1 MFQQRGGKLISQNKR
16 KSEAMHTFG
25 TGLRQKKK
33 QCPTQKGAR
42 PSIDASRLKMMQ
54 FSSDSFLSERR
65 VGCAEDLRKEDI
77 TVVLGRRKTNFLRRC
92 DRISRY
98 YCGGGSLWE
107 FRDTEF

>member
-16 KSEAMHTFG
+16 NSEAMHTFG

-54 FSSDSFLSERR
+54 FSSDSSLVKGEL
-65 VGCAEDLRKEDI
+65 G
-77 TVVLGRRKTNFLRRC
+77 VLK
-92 DRISRY
+92 I
-98 YCGGGSLWE
+98 
-107 FRDTEF
+107 